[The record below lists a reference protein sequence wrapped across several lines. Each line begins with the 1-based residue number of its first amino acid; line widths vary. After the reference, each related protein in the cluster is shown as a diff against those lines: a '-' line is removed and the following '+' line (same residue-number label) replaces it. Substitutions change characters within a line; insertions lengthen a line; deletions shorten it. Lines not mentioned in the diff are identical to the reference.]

1 MIRFSILTIAVSLLA
16 SSLLLAQDE
25 TPKVQVFGGFTL
37 FHQDNGEANSTNIN
51 ALLRVPGFSLRPV
64 TNFKGWNAEAQYN
77 VDRWLGIV
85 VDFGGRYGAPFN
97 SSSINKVSGF
107 PDSTG
112 YSVLAGP
119 VISYR
124 TESRFTPYIH
134 AMLGVDRT
142 TLKGSTISGLPTPV
156 TTTSSTYNDV
166 AYAAGAGVDFKL
178 SQHFAIRL
186 GQVDYFR
193 TTINVNKLYQGAFG
207 PALLAGSAT
216 KQGNLR
222 FSTGFVIQF

>member
-1 MIRFSILTIAVSLLA
+1 MIRFSILTIGLCLLA
-16 SSLLLAQDE
+16 TSLLLAQDE
-25 TPKVQVFGGFTL
+25 TPKVQVFGGFTI
-37 FHQDNGEANSTNIN
+37 FHQDNGQANTANLN
-51 ALLRVPGFSLRPV
+51 ALLRVPDSSLRPV
-64 TNFKGWNAEAQYN
+64 KNFKGWNAEAQYN
-77 VDRWLGIV
+77 FDRWLGIV

-107 PDSTG
+107 PDATG

-156 TTTSSTYNDV
+156 TTTSSTYTDV

-186 GQVDYFR
+186 GQVDFFR

-207 PALLAGSAT
+207 PALLAGSST